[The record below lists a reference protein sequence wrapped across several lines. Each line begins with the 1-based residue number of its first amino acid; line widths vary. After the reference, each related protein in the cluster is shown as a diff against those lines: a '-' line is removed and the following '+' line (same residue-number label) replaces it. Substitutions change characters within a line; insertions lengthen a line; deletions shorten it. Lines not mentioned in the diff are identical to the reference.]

1 MRFAR
6 CRGSA
11 PRSGSGRLTS
21 RPVRGGACATSPPS
35 RRCCAGSPRG
45 RDPPRSCYNS
55 AMANDESRSIF
66 ISGAASGIG
75 RATALLFA
83 ERGWRVGGFDI
94 DARALAA
101 LDKELAPAGGVTGPL
116 DVTDPASFA
125 AAIATFGRATGGRL
139 DLFHNNAGIA
149 HSGFFED
156 VPQQAARRIIDVNF
170 AGVVNGAYAALPLL
184 RATPNSLCFNTAS
197 SSAIFGVPNL
207 AVYSATKFAVK
218 GLTE

>member
-1 MRFAR
+1 MRMRSAR
-6 CRGSA
+6 SRGSA
-11 PRSGSGRLTS
+11 SRSGSDPPIS
-21 RPVRGGACATSPPS
+21 RPARGGGCATSRQS

-45 RDPPRSCYNS
+45 SDRRDPARCL
-55 AMANDESRSIF
+55 AMAHDERAIF

-83 ERGWRVGGFDI
+83 ERGWRVGGYDI

-156 VPQQAARRIIDVNF
+156 VPQQAARRI
-170 AGVVNGAYAALPLL
+170 
-184 RATPNSLCFNTAS
+184 
-197 SSAIFGVPNL
+197 
-207 AVYSATKFAVK
+207 
-218 GLTE
+218 

>member
-1 MRFAR
+1 MPATTTPTRMRSAR
-6 CRGSA
+6 CRVSA
-11 PRSGSGRLTS
+11 RRSGSGPPSS
-21 RPVRGGACATSPPS
+21 RRARGGGCATSPPS

-45 RDPPRSCYNS
+45 RERRDPATPSP
-55 AMANDESRSIF
+55 MAHDEPRSIF

-83 ERGWRVGGFDI
+83 QRGWRVGGYDI

-156 VPQQAARRIIDVNF
+156 VPQQAARRI
-170 AGVVNGAYAALPLL
+170 
-184 RATPNSLCFNTAS
+184 
-197 SSAIFGVPNL
+197 
-207 AVYSATKFAVK
+207 
-218 GLTE
+218 